1 MLRTAVIAAL
11 VLASSPSFADQKPS
25 ETLCWLAKQARDA
38 AGSEKAAEDVA
49 RAKHVPEAVIASA
62 KRCPRG

>member
-1 MLRTAVIAAL
+1 MLKTAIIAAL
-11 VLASSPSFADQKPS
+11 VFASSSSLADDKPS
-25 ETLCWLAKQARDA
+25 TTLCWLTKQARDA

-49 RAKHVPEAVIASA
+49 RAKHVPEAIIASA